1 MKPKSMKNQPS
12 SKELVLVAVDAVI
25 EKKGGDLAVLD
36 LTGISSIADYFLI
49 CSGSNSRQVRTIA
62 EEVDSKVKEIFG
74 LSPKSTEGLGDA
86 MWVLMDYVDFVVHI
100 FMPETR
106 DFYSLERLWADAGR
120 LEVGAPV

>member
-1 MKPKSMKNQPS
+1 MENQPS

-62 EEVDSKVKEIFG
+62 EEVDNKVKEIFG